1 MFPVV
6 AIEVRG
12 LDPDKM
18 YTIELSFEQI
28 DAHRWRY
35 VSAQWQP
42 GLKPDAAINRISY
55 QHPDSPNYGR
65 KWMKDPILFSKVKL
79 TNKVDRADASH
90 VSLSFTN
97 DDGSERIRFRFSS
110 TLCTNIV
117 HAFQSSM

>member
-1 MFPVV
+1 MFPIV
-6 AIEVRG
+6 AVEVRG

-35 VSAQWQP
+35 VTGQWQP
-42 GLKPDAAINRISY
+42 GLKPDAAINRIPY

-65 KWMKDPILFSKVKL
+65 KWMKDPISFSKVKL

-90 VSLSFTN
+90 VSGFVLDGKIDNHRCLCSSLDPTQLS
-97 DDGSERIRFRFSS
+97 S
-110 TLCTNIV
+110 
-117 HAFQSSM
+117 